1 MHMKKRTEATA
12 VSAGPYVLS
21 CAALALALAGCD
33 AGQSQS
39 EALGTEG
46 GVVSLQSGLELSVP
60 AGALQ
65 QRTQITIREHRNGD
79 VTEIVLEPEGLELQQ
94 SATLGWSDDGTSECE
109 RASGGRLEVQRNGQ
123 RAQIQVQRFERLRV
137 RTRAR
142 NCDGGNRCEDRCG
155 QGQGVCDG
163 GANGGLGQGG
173 EGCTGEG
180 ACDGGANGG
189 HGQGGEG
196 CTGEGVCDGGA
207 NGGHSQGGEGG
218 NGGDGVC
225 NDGGTG
231 PIEGGGGGEGDGDG
245 DCECHDGGVGPRD
258 GGGGGGPGPG
268 SGSCGDGTC
277 P

>member
-1 MHMKKRTEATA
+1 MHMKKRMEATA
-12 VSAGPYVLS
+12 VSAGPFVIS

-33 AGQSQS
+33 AGQSKS

-79 VTEIVLEPEGLELQQ
+79 VTEIELEPEGLELQQ
-94 SATLGWSDDGTSECE
+94 SATLGWSDDGSTECE
-109 RASGGRLEVQRNGQ
+109 RASGARLEVQRNGQ

-142 NCDGGNRCEDRCG
+142 ACDGGNRCEDRC
-155 QGQGVCDG
+155 GQGVCDG

-173 EGCTGEG
+173 QGGEGCTGGG
-180 ACDGGANGG
+180 ACDGGGG

-196 CTGEGVCDGGA
+196 CTGQGDDDGCVGDGGQHHGE
-207 NGGHSQGGEGG
+207 GGAGGGGGG
-218 NGGDGVC
+218 NGGDGEC
-225 NDGGTG
+225 NDGG
-231 PIEGGGGGEGDGDG
+231 I
-245 DCECHDGGVGPRD
+245 GPRD
-258 GGGGGGPGPG
+258 GGGGGGGNG
-268 SGSCGDGTC
+268 SGSGLCGEGTC